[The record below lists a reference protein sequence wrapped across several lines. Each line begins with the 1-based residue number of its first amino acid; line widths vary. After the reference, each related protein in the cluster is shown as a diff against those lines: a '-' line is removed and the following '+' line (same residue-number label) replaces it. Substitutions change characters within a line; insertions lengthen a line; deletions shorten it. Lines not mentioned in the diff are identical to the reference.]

1 MVFFPKTLG
10 GGSFEKLVKHE
21 GKEPIFFDKTG
32 KLLQV
37 SQFVLKLPNLPKER
51 PESCRPLD
59 SGKRFYFVF

>member
-10 GGSFEKLVKHE
+10 GVSFEKLVKHE

-32 KLLQV
+32 
-37 SQFVLKLPNLPKER
+37 SFPNLPKER

>member
-10 GGSFEKLVKHE
+10 GVSFEKLVNHE

-37 SQFVLKLPNLPKER
+37 SQFVLKLPSFPKER
-51 PESCRPLD
+51 PK
-59 SGKRFYFVF
+59 G